1 MFVVDEK
8 CVHISLFPLSL
19 SIRSILLAWLI
30 RAPFHRHAGNTFA
43 QYRVGRACP
52 FLRRYPHLADFENA
66 KKSIEVEEGT
76 KNLIFHLLERSFF
89 NTDRRR
95 RRFILSRFPFRFNPW
110 SSTGRRKLRDRNSEA
125 RVVEVVFEFKVG
137 GFYFFNCLLLFFL
150 FFERREWLVRRE
162 GRRGVPFAGTSNKLD
177 NRSAMFVYPYV
188 CAVALRV

>member
-66 KKSIEVEEGT
+66 KNRSKSKKERKILSSTCSNDLSLRRIVEEG
-76 KNLIFHLLERSFF
+76 
-89 NTDRRR
+89 
-95 RRFILSRFPFRFNPW
+95 FILSRFPFRFNPW

>member
-1 MFVVDEK
+1 MKNAF
-8 CVHISLFPLSL
+8 ISVCSLSL
-19 SIRSILLAWLI
+19 SRFVQSYSPGWSEHRSIAMPATLSRNIAL
-30 RAPFHRHAGNTFA
+30 
-43 QYRVGRACP
+43 VGRVHSCDDTLISP
-52 FLRRYPHLADFENA
+52 ISRTRKNRSKS
-66 KKSIEVEEGT
+66 KKERKILSSTCSNDLSLTRIVEEG
-76 KNLIFHLLERSFF
+76 
-89 NTDRRR
+89 
-95 RRFILSRFPFRFNPW
+95 FILSRFPFRFNPW